1 MLHFYLLIF
10 STNILLLLRQIIF
23 WIEQNFL
30 LFPDWSASR
39 SQEPPIELAFEVLPD
54 RFPVKITLAS
64 LDGWLSIDSERLD
77 AASELIQHLSSF
89 LNVQQLSSEIEVS
102 DEALRDIVELTNSV
116 RELQAVRQRLTVDMA
131 NQVSEV
137 RNLFADAEAA
147 RLMGDTAELR
157 RCYAAMAGGNR
168 DLAGQQGLRQS
179 NYSQL
184 MDCLRSVNLHV
195 QHAASCRGICIF

>member
-1 MLHFYLLIF
+1 M
-10 STNILLLLRQIIF
+10 
-23 WIEQNFL
+23 
-30 LFPDWSASR
+30 
-39 SQEPPIELAFEVLPD
+39 
-54 RFPVKITLAS
+54 
-64 LDGWLSIDSERLD
+64 SIDSERLD

-195 QHAASCRGICIF
+195 QHAASCRGTYFSIFSINHIIILLYSISVGKYQSDVVINIYIFIEIY